1 MNGSEYVNEERRV
14 YSLYVLQRRAI
25 PHAADGLKAAAR
37 RVLWTARDGKKYKSA
52 TLAGAT
58 MPIHPHD
65 APAGTINTLAAPF
78 KNNIPLLKGTGA
90 FGTLLDPGAYGA
102 SRYTEVLVSQFTK
115 DVVFKDIEIVPMI
128 ENYDGTLEEP
138 KHFLPLIP
146 TVLLN
151 PQEGI
156 AVGFKCDILPRDLT
170 TIIES
175 QIAHLEGREFDEI
188 GPALVPINQYAQDYA
203 ETISGNAKWI
213 FRGEFTKENATTVHI
228 TNLPYGVLHEKFMEH
243 IEQLKSDGKI
253 MEYEDN
259 SEDEYDI
266 KVRFKKGF
274 LRGKTDEEIMSHL
287 GLESSESEIMN
298 VISFDGESVWTTNFV
313 ELIKDFCD
321 WRLKWYYDRYKRLAD
336 LLAVDIQKYKDIL
349 LAIKK
354 NVGGLAPKMRS
365 RSELKEFLQEIG
377 IIHIDFIADLSI
389 YRFTE
394 EERKKTEE
402 KLDEAEKIMTGYLA
416 LLKSEAK
423 RRILYTEELKWV
435 LKQYKANKYQT
446 SV

>member
-37 RVLWTARDGKKYKSA
+37 RVLWTARDGRRYKSA

-65 APAGTINTLAAPF
+65 APEGTINTLAAPF
-78 KNNIPLLKGTGA
+78 KNNIPLLRGMGI

-102 SRYTEVLVSQFTK
+102 ARYTEVSVSQFTK
-115 DVVFKDIEIVPMI
+115 DVVFKDIEIVPMV

-156 AVGFKCDILPRDLT
+156 AVGFRCDILPRDLT
-170 TIIES
+170 TIIGS
-175 QIAHLEGREFDEI
+175 QIAYLEGHEFDEI
-188 GPALVPINQYAQDYA
+188 GPALVPINQYAQDYT
-203 ETISGNAKWI
+203 ETISGNVKWI
-213 FRGEFTKENATTVHI
+213 FRGEFTKESATTVRI

-259 SEDEYDI
+259 SEDEYNI
-266 KVRFKKGF
+266 VVRFKKGF
-274 LRGKTDEEIMSHL
+274 LKRQTDEEILSYL
-287 GLESSESEIMN
+287 GLESGESEIMN
-298 VISFDGESVWTTNFV
+298 VISFDGESVWTTNFI

-336 LLAVDIQKYKDIL
+336 LLTADIQKYKDIL

-354 NVGGLAPKMRS
+354 NVGGLAPKMKS

-377 IIHIDFIADLSI
+377 VVHIDFIADLSI

-402 KLDEAEKIMTGYLA
+402 KLDGAERTMRGYQA

-423 RRILYTEELKWV
+423 RRIVYTEELKWV

-446 SV
+446 YV